1 MQPNSIMKP
10 KAMQKWITS
19 IEKALFQIANA
30 YRFKAWSLEQAP
42 NLEQYA
48 KNNGKNMQFYLED
61 HARCGL
67 KPPVSVQISSC
78 YPGVQLY
85 AFTSLVFR
93 NAEKYEFN
101 IPMDPD
107 TFMRTQFRL
116 FVKTSQGWS
125 AAPGKDLSGTAYYRV
140 YSAYAAGWA
149 RIFVLPIVSSSDS
162 EWIVSVSVLTMP
174 VQAAPSDLDFRDF
187 HQVCSLFRNKKIS
200 GNSGLT
206 PK

>member
-1 MQPNSIMKP
+1 
-10 KAMQKWITS
+10 MQKWITS
-19 IEKALFQIANA
+19 IEKALFQIAHA
-30 YRFKAWSLEQAP
+30 YRLKAWSLAQSP
-42 NLEQYA
+42 NLDQHV
-48 KNNGKNMQFYLED
+48 KNGESMQFYLED

-101 IPMDPD
+101 IPMNPD
-107 TFMRTQFRL
+107 TFTKTQFRL

-149 RIFVLPIVSSSDS
+149 RIFVLPILSSSDA
-162 EWIVSVSVLTMP
+162 ERTVSVSVLTMP
-174 VQAAPSDLDFRDF
+174 VQSAPSDLDFRDF

-206 PK
+206 PKQG